1 MLDFL
6 SKHAQKAYKEIQQI
20 TEQPDL
26 LFSNDPTLI
35 PLEARTNYRYIHG
48 FTRLL
53 RRGTLNIEDVTRSLL
68 FVESKLDEYL
78 KKIYKNKDFKFIIYG
93 DIGIPGFTLTI
104 TSNYENQEDEG
115 RSELDELVKWFHMN
129 ALYNGLNID
138 KEITEVEL
146 DGSEELKFKRYYT
159 KIIKT

>member
-53 RRGTLNIEDVTRSLL
+53 RKGTLNIEDVTISLF
-68 FVESKLDEYL
+68 FVKSKLDEYL
-78 KKIYKNKDFKFIIYG
+78 KKIYKNKDFEFIIYG
-93 DIGIPGFTLTI
+93 DIGIPGFYI
-104 TSNYENQEDEG
+104 NDH
-115 RSELDELVKWFHMN
+115 VK
-129 ALYNGLNID
+129 L
-138 KEITEVEL
+138 
-146 DGSEELKFKRYYT
+146 
-159 KIIKT
+159 

>member
-35 PLEARTNYRYIHG
+35 ALEARTNYRYIHG

-53 RRGTLNIEDVTRSLL
+53 RKGTLNIEDVTRSLL

-104 TSNYENQEDEG
+104 TSYYENHDDEG
-115 RSELDELVKWFHMN
+115 RFRKRMISSSSE
-129 ALYNGLNID
+129 
-138 KEITEVEL
+138 KEVHRLTQHSRIGPNCPRSERGIS
-146 DGSEELKFKRYYT
+146 GSGFSGQPCT
-159 KIIKT
+159 D